1 MIVQMTVSDEL
12 LNKAY
17 PIIDKLAK
25 SRSANGAFAYYEK
38 TDVYQE
44 IWALCLEAMDRYNP
58 DIGPIENY
66 LVRHVTNRMKNLK
79 RDKYF
84 RPGCDVSTSGLAKT
98 RMNLVNALSL
108 GICETANQGTLLG
121 SSVVNVDPVEHMLCW
136 ETLFYIRERLPQ
148 DLIGPFDALVE
159 NNKVRSAVVSD
170 IRHNIA
176 EILAERDEDAKT

>member
-1 MIVQMTVSDEL
+1 MVVSDEL
-12 LNKAY
+12 LHEAY
-17 PIIDKLAK
+17 PIIDRIAK
-25 SRSANGAFAYYEK
+25 SRSTNGAFAYYEK

-44 IWALCLEAMDRYNP
+44 IWALCLEAMGRYNP

-84 RPGCDVSTSGLAKT
+84 RPGCDISSSGLAKT

-108 GICETANQGTLLG
+108 GVCETANHGTLLG
-121 SSVVNVDPVEHMLCW
+121 SSIINVDPVKHILCD

-148 DLIGPFDALVE
+148 DLLGPFEDLVE
-159 NNKVRSAVVSD
+159 NNKIRSAVVSD
-170 IRHNIA
+170 LRHNIA
-176 EILAERDEDAKT
+176 EILAERDENEKT